1 MIIRKLNLLQITV
14 RTPKIYQQKLIFQM
28 KIKIIF
34 LLQVQ
39 PQQDQQLLQV
49 QRRLQG
55 QPQQDLQP
63 QQAQPQQDQQLLQVQ
78 PQAQVNLH

>member
-1 MIIRKLNLLQITV
+1 M

-28 KIKIIF
+28 KIEILFI
-34 LLQVQ
+34 LQVQ
-39 PQQDQQLLQV
+39 PQQDQQLLLV

-63 QQAQPQQDQQLLQVQ
+63 QQAQPQQDQQLLQVH
-78 PQAQVNLH
+78 LH